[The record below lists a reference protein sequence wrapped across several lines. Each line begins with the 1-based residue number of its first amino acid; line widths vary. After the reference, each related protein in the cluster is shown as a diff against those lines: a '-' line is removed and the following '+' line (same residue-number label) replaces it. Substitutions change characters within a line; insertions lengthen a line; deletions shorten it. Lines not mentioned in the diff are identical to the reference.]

1 MKISI
6 FFAFSGLLF
15 IIIAWS
21 LGVSFFNLV
30 ILLIILL
37 INGGFQVWAR
47 GDVNWNEKINIDEI
61 KKKMPVWV
69 YSFTSSGGFLL
80 VILYISKITKNI

>member
-6 FFAFSGLLF
+6 FFVFAGFLF
-15 IIIAWS
+15 LIISWL
-21 LGVSFFNLV
+21 LGVSFLNLV

-37 INGGFQVWAR
+37 FNGGFQVWTR
-47 GDVNWNEKINIDEI
+47 GGVNWNEKINIDEI

-69 YSFTSSGGFLL
+69 YSSISSSGFLL
-80 VILYISKITKNI
+80 VILYILKITKNI